1 MNSLEV
7 SPRAGPMLASNTVIV
22 PAQEARHADTRPSA
36 RHLIGGSRLRSI
48 NLLHVHGTRQTAI
61 RSVGEAVTFAAGLVV
76 GIIIVFASAVTIDH
90 LWPGLLAAVLIIGL
104 SGARRA
110 YGVAVGT
117 LLGAGAATA
126 LFLLLWSATTDV
138 P

>member
-1 MNSLEV
+1 M
-7 SPRAGPMLASNTVIV
+7 
-22 PAQEARHADTRPSA
+22 
-36 RHLIGGSRLRSI
+36 
-48 NLLHVHGTRQTAI
+48 HGTRQTAI